1 MPTYVYKSGSPTT
14 VTSGTNVFTRNAGG
28 SWQRVNYIK
37 VWNGTTWVQVYQYD
51 TTAPTIGNW
60 SVSGNDSNQMTFSWS
75 GGALVTDSES
85 GVASVTVEYQYTPWG
100 GSGEGWN
107 AWQSWT
113 GSQWAASSGSYSF
126 TVSTAKRATQSA
138 FPYTIQNRYYVDFR
152 VTATDAVGNS
162 TSKTIA
168 NGQLTRPYGTFYV
181 VPQGSGSTAADSY
194 QTGVGF
200 YGLPSHGV
208 RSGDGSS
215 VSGLIWDYGCWFY
228 GDEVENYHL
237 IKDASLNRYKADS
250 GTLYA
255 QRYQSSGISGT
266 WAWQQHNL
274 RFSNGSTGATFLGN
288 IITGSISGSDAVPT
302 GAGITSGNI
311 PLDSGHLSNFST
323 LSAKGFGMVRNGSSN
338 YRVCRNYLEDFSAS
352 GQITLVFN

>member
-14 VTSGTNVFTRNAGG
+14 VTSGTNVYTRNAGG

-168 NGQLTRPYGTFYV
+168 NGQLTRPYGTFYI
-181 VPQGSGSTAADSY
+181 VPSLNSSTGFTYADSY

-208 RSGDGSS
+208 RSGDGTS
-215 VSGLIWDYGCWFY
+215 VGGLNWDYGCWFY

-250 GTLYA
+250 GTLYI
-255 QRYQSSGISGT
+255 QRYQSSGTSGA
-266 WAWQQHNL
+266 WAFQQHPL
-274 RFSNGSTGATFLGN
+274 RFSNGATGTSFVGN
-288 IITGSISGSDAVPT
+288 VLVAVPNISGSDDSRT
-302 GAGITSGNI
+302 FT
-311 PLDSGHLSNFST
+311 LDSGHLSNFST
-323 LSAKGFGMVRNGSSN
+323 LSAKGFGMVRNGSSS